1 MVLQKIRE
9 KMSQEAIIGM
19 IICLSITFGGF
30 VTFLTIALKSDKKN
44 ADAEE

>member
-1 MVLQKIRE
+1 
-9 KMSQEAIIGM
+9 MSQEAIIGM